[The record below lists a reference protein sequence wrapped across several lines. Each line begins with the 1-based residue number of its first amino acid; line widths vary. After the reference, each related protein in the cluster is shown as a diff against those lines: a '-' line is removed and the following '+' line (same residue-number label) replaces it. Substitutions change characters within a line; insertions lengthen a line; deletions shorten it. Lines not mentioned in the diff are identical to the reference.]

1 MRNTTIPSGRDGGDS
16 IAITKT
22 QRLCGHCSP
31 IVYVPVLDAACV
43 ASRVLVLILF
53 QIYLQDSEVVV
64 DGWRVWGSPWQP
76 EFCDWAFNLPRGSKL
91 KEKWDL
97 IPDDIDV
104 LITHGPPV
112 RHGGTISRG
121 VDVGCEDLME
131 AVLKLQPLVHVFGHV
146 HEGYGVT
153 YESGITFINASTCT
167 HNYCADNPPCVFDLF
182 KKKPL
187 AQ

>member
-1 MRNTTIPSGRDGGDS
+1 MYATVPKR
-16 IAITKT
+16 
-22 QRLCGHCSP
+22 CGVFAQHS
-31 IVYVPVLDAACV
+31 
-43 ASRVLVLILF
+43 LF
-53 QIYLQDSEVVV
+53 LQIYLQDSEVVI
-64 DGWRVWGSPWQP
+64 DGWRIWGSPWQP

-104 LITHGPPV
+104 LITHGPPA

-153 YESGITFINASTCT
+153 YEAGITFINASTCT
-167 HNYCADNPPCVFDLF
+167 HNYCADNPACVFDLF
-182 KKKPL
+182 KKKPVV
-187 AQ
+187 Q